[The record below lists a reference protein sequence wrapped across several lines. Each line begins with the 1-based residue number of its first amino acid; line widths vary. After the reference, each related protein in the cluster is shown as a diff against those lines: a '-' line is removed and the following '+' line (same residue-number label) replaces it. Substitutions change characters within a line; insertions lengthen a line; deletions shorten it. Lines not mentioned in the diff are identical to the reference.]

1 MTIPARP
8 QKAAMLLARRI
19 MRDVSRDRL
28 RPGDQLPPE
37 KVMLEK
43 YSIGRGTLREAL
55 RLLEFQGIIALRPGP
70 GGGPV
75 LLDPDPTHL
84 ASTVLLLMQL
94 KQAPFRTIVEVRG
107 ALEPV
112 TSSLAAKRISE
123 ESLAELTSAV
133 EDMREALRDQHAFL
147 EANKRFH
154 DIIAWSSGNAL
165 FGYMVNS
172 LLGILDGSIVGMDY
186 PNHRRAAILR
196 AHEEILE
203 AIQSRNSDLAYDRMR
218 EHIDAYQ
225 KFAER
230 KFPDLLDQVI
240 SWDKSL

>member
-8 QKAAMLLARRI
+8 EKAAMLLARRI
-19 MRDVSRDRL
+19 MRDVSRD
-28 RPGDQLPPE
+28 QLPPE

-43 YSIGRGTLREAL
+43 YAIGRGTLREAL

-112 TSSLAAKRISE
+112 TSSLAAQRISE
-123 ESLAELTSAV
+123 ESLVELASAV

-186 PNHRRAAILR
+186 PNHRRAAILH

-218 EHIDAYQ
+218 DHIDAYQ

-240 SWDKSL
+240 SWDKSI